1 MQHQNSTP
9 ATILTPL
16 SNDIQS
22 YSSAIAAC
30 RNDDTLDTE
39 VMLISKLGLA
49 NKRIHNKA
57 QSKQTALKSIESRK
71 PRCRYLPKEK
81 FNQCK

>member
-1 MQHQNSTP
+1 M
-9 ATILTPL
+9 
-16 SNDIQS
+16 SNDIKLCS
-22 YSSAIAAC
+22 LAIAAC
-30 RNDDTLDTE
+30 RNDNTLDIE
-39 VMLISKLGLA
+39 VILISKLGLA